1 MSIEFFNKLI
11 VRVFGKRSLR
21 TVLIVPLLVQVFAVV
36 GLVGYLS
43 FRNGQRAVKDVATQL
58 LEEVSDRV
66 EQNLQAYLI
75 VPHQINQI
83 NATAIRLGQLNIQD
97 LAALERHFWQQIQI
111 FDTITFVGLGLENQ
125 ENLGAERLDDG
136 TLTLRIS
143 TKESGYIFRTYA
155 LNSSGDRQNL
165 LDSIK
170 FDPRTRPWYKA
181 GVAARKATWS
191 EIYPN
196 TAGIT
201 SYLGASLPFYDDRG
215 KLQGVLL
222 TNINLSQIGKFLHN
236 LRIGKNGQ
244 AFIIERS
251 SGMLVATSTGEK
263 PFRTLNK
270 DYGAERVSVT
280 ESSNDLTK
288 ATAQY
293 LTTHV
298 NYQNLLKNAQQLEF
312 ERNGKRYFVQ
322 IQPFQD
328 RFGLDWAI
336 FVVVPEAD
344 FIKQIH
350 ANTRTTIALLIIA
363 LAVATA
369 LAILIS
375 RWILQPILRLNTAA
389 KAIAK
394 GQWEQTVEVER
405 TDELG
410 ELAESFNRMAVQ
422 LRESF
427 VTLEAKNAELQRTKD
442 AIAQSNR
449 SLEQKVSDR
458 TQELAQTLEILKA
471 TQAELVFENALLR
484 SVQEPTA
491 YHYQVGGSLPMDAP
505 TYVVRSADR
514 LFYKA
519 LQQGDF
525 CYVFNGRQ
533 VGKSS
538 LMVRMMRHLQQEGYL
553 CVAIDMTRIGG
564 KNITLEQW
572 YKGLVVELWQGFNLL
587 GKVNLKTWWNENQN
601 LYPVQRLGQFI
612 EEILLGE
619 VGVENDL
626 AKPSLVIFIDEIDSV
641 FGLDFCLNDF
651 FALIRSCYNQRSL
664 NREYQRLTFAL
675 FGVANPSDLM
685 RDYRRTP
692 FNIGRAIQLDGF
704 KMHEAQPLLQ
714 GLSERVNHPQL
725 VLKEI
730 LAWTNGQPFLTQKLC
745 KLIAST
751 STLIPASGEA
761 AWIEQLVRTH
771 IIENWEFQDEPEHLR
786 TIRDRI
792 LRNERQAVKILK
804 LYQNILEQEEIAA
817 FDSAE
822 VRELLLSGLVIRQSN
837 VLKVN
842 NRIYRTIFDR
852 HWVEKNIG
860 AIDKRYSSN

>member
-1 MSIEFFNKLI
+1 MLIDFFNKFI

-21 TVLIVPLLVQVFAVV
+21 TVLIVPVLIQIFAAV

-66 EQNLQAYLI
+66 EQNLRAYLI
-75 VPHQINQI
+75 VPHQINQS
-83 NATAIRLGQLNIQD
+83 NAAAIRLAQLNIQD
-97 LAALERHFWQQIQI
+97 LPTLERHFWQQIQI
-111 FDTITFVGLGLENQ
+111 FDTITFVGLGLENK

-136 TLTLRIS
+136 ALALRIS
-143 TKESGYIFRTYA
+143 TRESGYIFQTYT
-155 LNSSGDRQNL
+155 LNSSGGRQKL
-165 LDSIK
+165 LDSIQ

-201 SYLGASLPFYDDRG
+201 SYLGASLPLYDNLG

-236 LRIGKNGQ
+236 LRFGKNGQ

-270 DYGAERVSVT
+270 EYGAERVSAT
-280 ESSNDLTK
+280 DSQNNLTK

-293 LTTHV
+293 LTIHG
-298 NYQNLLKNAQQLEF
+298 NDQNLLKNVQQLEF
-312 ERNGKRYFVQ
+312 ERNGQRYFVQ

-336 FVVVPEAD
+336 VVVVPETD
-344 FIKQIH
+344 FNEQIH
-350 ANTRTTIALLIIA
+350 ANTLTTVGLLMIALP
-363 LAVATA
+363 VATA
-369 LAILIS
+369 SAVLIS
-375 RWILQPILRLNTAA
+375 RWILQPILRLNRAA
-389 KAIAK
+389 KALAK

-427 VTLEAKNAELQRTKD
+427 ATLEANNAELQQTKD
-442 AIAQSNR
+442 EIAQSNR

-458 TQELAQTLEILKA
+458 TQELAQTLEILQA

-484 SVQEPTA
+484 SVQEPIS
-491 YHYQVGGSLPMDAP
+491 YHYQVGGSLPMESP

-514 LFYKA
+514 LLYKA

-538 LMVRMMRHLQQEGYL
+538 LMVRMMRHLEQEGYF

-564 KNITLEQW
+564 ENITLEQW

-612 EEILLGE
+612 EEILLDE

-651 FALIRSCYNQRSL
+651 FALIRACYNRRSL
-664 NREYQRLTFAL
+664 NRKYQRLTFAL

-685 RDYRRTP
+685 SDYRRTP

-704 KMHEAQPLLQ
+704 KIHEAQPLLQ
-714 GLSERVNHPQL
+714 GLSEKVSHPQL

-771 IIENWEFQDEPEHLR
+771 IVDNWEFQDEPEHLR
-786 TIRDRI
+786 TVRDRI
-792 LRNERQAVKILK
+792 LSNEQQAVKILN
-804 LYQNILEQEEIAA
+804 LYQNILEQEEIAVL
-817 FDSAE
+817 DSME
-822 VRELLLSGLVIRQSN
+822 VRELLLSGLVIRQNN

-852 HWVEKNIG
+852 YWIEETISAIG
-860 AIDKRYSSN
+860 KHHL